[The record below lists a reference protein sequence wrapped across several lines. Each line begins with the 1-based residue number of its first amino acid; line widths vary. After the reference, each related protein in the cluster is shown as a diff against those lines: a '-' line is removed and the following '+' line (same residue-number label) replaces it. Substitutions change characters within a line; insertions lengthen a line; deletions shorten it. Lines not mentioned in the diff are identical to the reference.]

1 MGRTKV
7 RALKR
12 LTYKQVSCM
21 DHATILEK
29 WKLSLDNERSSKF
42 CEFQGFHRTGTFPRF
57 DRPRRLPLFLFLVSS
72 LTWSRSLVTSTPIIS
87 SRSPLSVIFIV
98 ARRTVHFSIVVSSL
112 VGKNFS
118 PPFFLYLLS
127 VPTLKLFYSL
137 LVLDPTWNIIK
148 RSRTYASYRVPWKLI
163 LPLKLS
169 RSSSLYNLQIYLSRV
184 ECVSR
189 VVTIRKLRKNTFAK
203 LIRSWVTKTHRP
215 SKQTFGRW
223 LAI

>member
-7 RALKR
+7 RGLKR

-29 WKLSLDNERSSKF
+29 WKLSLDKERSSWTKF
-42 CEFQGFHRTGTFPRF
+42 YEFQGFHRTGTFPRF

-118 PPFFLYLLS
+118 
-127 VPTLKLFYSL
+127 TLFSTLFPL
-137 LVLDPTWNIIK
+137 FVI
-148 RSRTYASYRVPWKLI
+148 RTYSQNYSFT
-163 LPLKLS
+163 LS
-169 RSSSLYNLQIYLSRV
+169 
-184 ECVSR
+184 
-189 VVTIRKLRKNTFAK
+189 
-203 LIRSWVTKTHRP
+203 
-215 SKQTFGRW
+215 
-223 LAI
+223 